1 MTKALLKKQILEV
14 FSWLYV
20 NRKSGKRRQGSGLIG
35 YVLLYVIVFGYLG
48 VTFYFLADTMGDA
61 FISMGF
67 GWLYLTIFSLIAI
80 VFGVLGSVFN
90 TYASLYRGKDN
101 DFLLSMPI
109 PPSKILFARL
119 CGVYAMG
126 LMYELVVMIPAVIK
140 YLTVARVGVLGVVF
154 TILIPFVLSL
164 FVLTLSCVLGYA
176 VAFFSSKLKNKNF
189 VMVGLALVFIV
200 GYFFLYTKVVNYLM
214 DIMTDPSNVAG
225 KIKNVLFPFY
235 HMGLAA
241 EGKILSM
248 GIFTGIFIA
257 LFAITWFVLA
267 HNFMKLATT
276 EKGEKKKEY
285 KEKKAKAAGYGSALL
300 RKEFKRFIGSPTYML
315 NCGIGCILTV
325 IAAVALM
332 IKKDTVVEFT
342 KLLAGAEGV
351 MVLIGVA
358 AICIIASTNYITA
371 PSVSLEG
378 KNIWLL
384 QSLPVDAKDVLMAK
398 LKLHLLLSG
407 IPTLILSFA
416 IIAVLGPSLM
426 GSVLIVLS
434 ALIFVCLSA
443 VWGLFLGLKMPN
455 LKWTSEVVPI
465 KQSMPVLLA
474 LFGGWAIVLA
484 FGGVFYLLRDTLFE
498 YPLLYLGFVD
508 IVSAALSVVLFCWI
522 RKKGAKIFA
531 EL

>member
-1 MTKALLKKQILEV
+1 MTKALLKKQMLEV

-61 FISMGF
+61 FIPMGF
-67 GWLYLTIFSLIAI
+67 GWLYLTIFSLLAI

-90 TYASLYRGKDN
+90 TYASLYRAKDN
-101 DFLLSMPI
+101 DLLLSMPI
-109 PPSKILFARL
+109 PPSKVLFTRL

-126 LMYELVVMIPAVIK
+126 LMYELVIMIPAVVK
-140 YLTVARVGVLGVVF
+140 YLIVARVGVIGVIF
-154 TILIPFVLSL
+154 TILIPFILSL

-176 VAFFSSKLKNKNF
+176 VAFLGSKLKNKNF
-189 VMVGLALVFIV
+189 VMLGLALAFIV
-200 GYFFLYTKVVNYLM
+200 GYFFLYTKVFNYLM
-214 DIMTDPSNVAG
+214 DIMADPSNVAG
-225 KIKNVLFPFY
+225 KVKNVLFPFY

-248 GIFTGIFIA
+248 GIFAGIFIA
-257 LFAITWFVLA
+257 LFVITWLVLA

-285 KEKKAKAAGYGSALL
+285 KEKKVKVAGYGSALL

-315 NCGIGCILTV
+315 NCGLGCIITV
-325 IAAVALM
+325 IAAVALV
-332 IKKDTVVEFT
+332 IKKDTIVDLT

-351 MVLIGVA
+351 IVLIAAA
-358 AICIIASTNYITA
+358 AICMISSMNYITA

-378 KNIWLL
+378 RNIWLL

-407 IPTLILSFA
+407 IPTLILACA
-416 IIAVLGPSLM
+416 IIAVIHPSLM

-434 ALIFVCLSA
+434 TLIFVCLSA

-465 KQSMPVLLA
+465 KQSMPVFLA
-474 LFGGWAIVLA
+474 MFGGWAIVLA
-484 FGGVFYLLRDTLFE
+484 FGGIFYLLRDTLLE
-498 YPLLYLGFVD
+498 YPLIYLGFVD
-508 IVSAALSVVLFCWI
+508 LLLATLSVILFCWI
-522 RKKGAKIFA
+522 RKKGAKIFS